1 MGSEWLA
8 YNLRGKPVNPFIH
21 NRYLCIAIRTLLGA
35 IFLYASWS
43 KIFDPSAFAQALW
56 NYKLFPMAVISPLSY
71 FVPWLEAVI
80 GLALIS
86 GIGRKGAALLASAL
100 LVTFMLA
107 ISIDLARGISI
118 SCGCFS
124 SAAVPQSHEQGIWLM
139 KVDLLRDL
147 GFLVL
152 AAHVLRAPVTWRPSS
167 NSNL

>member
-1 MGSEWLA
+1 MA
-8 YNLRGKPVNPFIH
+8 CNQRQKPVNPRIH
-21 NRYLCIAIRTLLGA
+21 NRYLSIAIRMILGA

-43 KIFDPSAFAQALW
+43 KIFDPSSFAQVLW
-56 NYKLFPMAVISPLSY
+56 NYRIFPLAAIAPLSH

-86 GIGRKGAALLASAL
+86 GIGRKGAALVSAAL
-100 LVTFMLA
+100 LLGFMLA

-118 SCGCFS
+118 NCGCFS
-124 SAAVPQSHEQGIWLM
+124 SGEVLQSHEQGIWMM

-152 AAHVLRAPVTWRPSS
+152 AAHVLTAPITWKQPHK
-167 NSNL
+167 

>member
-1 MGSEWLA
+1 VSH
-8 YNLRGKPVNPFIH
+8 FIH
-21 NRYLCIAIRTLLGA
+21 NRYLSIAIRMLLGV

-43 KIFDPSAFAQALW
+43 KVFDPSSFAQVLW
-56 NYKLFPMAVISPLSY
+56 NYKLFPMSAIAPLSH

-86 GIGRKGAALLASAL
+86 GIGRKGAALLAAAL
-100 LVTFMLA
+100 LLSFMLA

-124 SAAVPQSHEQGIWLM
+124 NGEVPQSYEQGIWLM

-147 GFLVL
+147 SFLVL
-152 AAHVLRAPVTWRPSS
+152 AAYALTTPTTWKQLPK
-167 NSNL
+167 